1 MDEAEALTADNTRMR
16 LNIAANYGGRWD
28 IAEAAR
34 ALACDVRDGNINA
47 ADIDETIFS
56 SYLSLGDLP
65 QPDLCIRTGGDSRI
79 SNFLL
84 WDIAYTE
91 LYFTDLFWPEFKA
104 DQVMAALNWYLD
116 RQRRFG
122 RRET

>member
-1 MDEAEALTADNTRMR
+1 MHSAEERTRGNSRMQ

-28 IAEAAR
+28 ITEAAR
-34 ALACDVRDGNINA
+34 ALARDVQSGQID
-47 ADIDETIFS
+47 ADQIDEKLFS

-65 QPDLCIRTGGDSRI
+65 QPDLCIRTGGDNRI

-84 WDIAYTE
+84 WDMAYTE
-91 LYFTDLFWPEFKA
+91 LYFTDTYWPDFDERELSR
-104 DQVMAALNWYLD
+104 ALSLYVE

-122 RRET
+122 RRG